1 MIIFKKLTLK
11 SIFYDTHSRGRR
23 SHDRMEAGLTCL
35 YTNPFYYPLPSK
47 FVNSIPALTEV
58 YLITNQADRHKITLL
73 LLRVAINTR
82 KQKPTFNHA
91 PFMCLSH
98 TRTWSSSCMLS

>member
-58 YLITNQADRHKITLL
+58 YLINK
-73 LLRVAINTR
+73 
-82 KQKPTFNHA
+82 
-91 PFMCLSH
+91 
-98 TRTWSSSCMLS
+98 SS